1 MVKYKI
7 HDELLTYKSS
17 WSTTCLTSFN
27 FLLPAPTMT
36 LLVLRA
42 RHLRSNSDKIST
54 RGCEQECIVT
64 SRTSV

>member
-1 MVKYKI
+1 
-7 HDELLTYKSS
+7 
-17 WSTTCLTSFN
+17 
-27 FLLPAPTMT
+27 MT

-64 SRTSV
+64 SHNKDAEITSPGLPSAIRFLLCQLSGFCPEF